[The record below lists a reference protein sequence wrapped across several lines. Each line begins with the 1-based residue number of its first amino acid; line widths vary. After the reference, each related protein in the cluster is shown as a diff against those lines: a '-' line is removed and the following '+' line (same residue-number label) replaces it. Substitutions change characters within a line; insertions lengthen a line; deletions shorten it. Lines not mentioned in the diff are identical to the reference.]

1 VAIEL
6 DKMES
11 LMGATICDCGRSPT
25 PLPRDG
31 VAVYPEA
38 QPFRF
43 LCNEDDSQHLTR
55 RALQVPHAEL
65 GWPGLTIGR
74 LNRKENGTNQN

>member
-11 LMGATICDCGRSPT
+11 LMGTTVCDCGRSPT
-25 PLPRDG
+25 LLPRDG

-43 LCNEDDSQHLTR
+43 KTSCAMRTTLST
-55 RALQVPHAEL
+55 
-65 GWPGLTIGR
+65 
-74 LNRKENGTNQN
+74 